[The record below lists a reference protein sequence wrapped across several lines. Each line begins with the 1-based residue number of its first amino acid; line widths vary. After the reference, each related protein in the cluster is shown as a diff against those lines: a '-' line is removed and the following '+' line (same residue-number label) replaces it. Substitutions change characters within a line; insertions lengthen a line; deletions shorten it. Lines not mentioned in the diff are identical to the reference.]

1 MLELVEAFLKA
12 GILDGLT
19 HSTPE
24 SGAPQGAVLS
34 PLLSNL
40 YLDPLDHLVAQAG
53 YEMVRYA
60 DDFVTLCRTREQ
72 ADRALALVQ
81 TWTTENG
88 LTLHPTKT
96 RIAEA
101 VTDGFEF
108 LGYRFVK
115 HRRLSILLQVKLST
129 GKPDAGN
136 PPVRFGGRGGRIQ
149 SAFPTPIMQITIA
162 ESDADIAACYIVM
175 RELRPH
181 IGAEQFLS
189 RVRRQEAAGFRLAM
203 MRDAGGPVAVAGFR
217 ILENLAWGR
226 FLYVDDLV
234 TLAACRSQGCGAKLL
249 AWLRER
255 AAQENCA
262 QLHLDSGIQRKDA
275 HRFYEREGMT
285 MSSFHFIANIA
296 RNQPL
301 GAR

>member
-115 HRRLSILLQVKLST
+115 HRRFPRRKSLDKFKDAIRGKTRRTSGHSLHFIITDVNFTLRGWFEYFKHSYPTTFRDLDGWVRMRLRSLLRRRT
-129 GKPDAGN
+129 GL
-136 PPVRFGGRGGRIQ
+136 RGRGRG
-149 SAFPTPIMQITIA
+149 
-162 ESDADIAACYIVM
+162 ADHQ
-175 RELRPH
+175 RWPNRFF
-181 IGAEQFLS
+181 AEQ
-189 RVRRQEAAGFRLAM
+189 G
-203 MRDAGGPVAVAGFR
+203 
-217 ILENLAWGR
+217 
-226 FLYVDDLV
+226 LY
-234 TLAACRSQGCGAKLL
+234 TLQTAHASACQ
-249 AWLRER
+249 
-255 AAQENCA
+255 
-262 QLHLDSGIQRKDA
+262 
-275 HRFYEREGMT
+275 
-285 MSSFHFIANIA
+285 SSC
-296 RNQPL
+296 R
-301 GAR
+301 